1 MHSFAYLTIVK
12 YYWYTMTM
20 NEIVTGLLMAL
31 VTMGGYHRWRS
42 ATGERLDRSEEGWAL
57 LLGIR
62 LAGLTLLGAIAA
74 WVWEPRWFT
83 AWRLPIPQVMAWA
96 GVALLAGSVL
106 WLGWMFGAL
115 GRNLTDTVVTRRAA
129 TLVRTGPYAWVR
141 NPMYVGLLG
150 LAIGLG
156 LATQV
161 WLFALGGVLVFT
173 LLAIRTRTEERF
185 LLARFPEDYGQ
196 YMREV
201 NRFIPRP
208 R

>member
-1 MHSFAYLTIVK
+1 
-12 YYWYTMTM
+12 
-20 NEIVTGLLMAL
+20 MA
-31 VTMGGYHRWRS
+31 VHH
-42 ATGERLDRSEEGWAL
+42 GERLDRAQEGWGL
-57 LLGIR
+57 LIGIR
-62 LAGLTLLGAIAA
+62 LAGLTLFGAIAA
-74 WVWEPRWFT
+74 WVWEPRWFGG
-83 AWRLPIPQVMAWA
+83 WRLHVPEVVAWG

-115 GRNLTDTVVTRRAA
+115 GRNLTDTVVTRQAA

-141 NPMYVGLLG
+141 NPMYIGLLG
-150 LAIGLG
+150 LAVGLG

-161 WLFALGGVLVFT
+161 WLFPLGGVLVFT
-173 LLAIRTRTEERF
+173 LLAIRTRTEEQF
-185 LLARFPEDYGQ
+185 LLARFPDDYGQ